1 MPAIAFDVLGNFAF
15 VLTTIAYTV
24 KDIVWLRTLSIL
36 SSLTWITYLFTRTEV
51 LWISVFW
58 NCVFISVNA
67 VRIVLLYRESR
78 SIRLSPEER
87 SLRDTLFPQLSLV
100 DFARLVS
107 AGRWVRLE
115 PGTVIIEQ
123 GKPVRDVLLVC
134 EGAAAVEIDGAPVR
148 HTSGLEFLGEV
159 SFLTHDVASAT
170 VRAAVPMR
178 AIAWPHDALRTL
190 LRESLAIRFALRS
203 VMSGDLARKLKE
215 SGPKTIGGPTPPRPP
230 T

>member
-1 MPAIAFDVLGNFAF
+1 VPAIAFDLIGNLAF
-15 VLTTIAYTV
+15 VLTTVAYTV

-67 VRIVLLYRESR
+67 TRIFLLYRESR
-78 SIRLSPEER
+78 AIKLSEEER
-87 SLRDTLFPQLSLV
+87 SLHQTLFPQLSLI

-107 AGRWVRLE
+107 IGRWVNLE
-115 PGTVIIEQ
+115 PGTVVIEQ

-134 EGAAAVEIDGAPVR
+134 DGAAAIEIDGVPLR
-148 HTSGLEFLGEV
+148 YTSGLEFLGEV

-170 VRAAVPMR
+170 VRVASPMHCL
-178 AIAWPHDALRTL
+178 AWSHDALRTL

-215 SGPKTIGGPTPPRPP
+215 SGPRTQGGP
-230 T
+230 

>member
-1 MPAIAFDVLGNFAF
+1 MPAIALDLIGNLAF
-15 VLTTIAYTV
+15 VLTTFAYTV

-67 VRIVLLYRESR
+67 TRIFLLYRESR
-78 SIRLSPEER
+78 AIKLSEEER
-87 SLRDTLFPQLSLV
+87 SLHQTLFPQLSLV

-107 AGRWVRLE
+107 TGRWVNLE
-115 PGTVIIEQ
+115 PGTVVTEQ

-134 EGAAAVEIDGAPVR
+134 QGAAAIEIDGVPIR
-148 HTSGLEFLGEV
+148 YTSGLEFLGEV
-159 SFLTHDVASAT
+159 SFLTHDVAAAT
-170 VRAAVPMR
+170 VRVASPMHCL
-178 AIAWPHDALRTL
+178 AWSHDALRAL

-215 SGPKTIGGPTPPRPP
+215 SGPRTQGGP
-230 T
+230 

>member
-1 MPAIAFDVLGNFAF
+1 VPAIAFDLIGNLAF
-15 VLTTIAYTV
+15 VLTTVAYTV

-67 VRIVLLYRESR
+67 TRIFLLYRESR
-78 SIRLSPEER
+78 AIKLSEEER
-87 SLRDTLFPQLSLV
+87 SLHQALFPQLSLV
-100 DFARLVS
+100 DFARLV
-107 AGRWVRLE
+107 ATGRWVNLE
-115 PGTVIIEQ
+115 PGTVVIEQ

-134 EGAAAVEIDGAPVR
+134 DGAAAIEIDGVPLR
-148 HTSGLEFLGEV
+148 YTSGLEFLGEV
-159 SFLTHDVASAT
+159 SFLTHDVAAAT
-170 VRAAVPMR
+170 VRVASPMHCL
-178 AIAWPHDALRTL
+178 AWPHDALRAL

-215 SGPKTIGGPTPPRPP
+215 SGPRTQGGP
-230 T
+230 